1 MFTLFV
7 IGNLASGKSTATHYL
22 ASRGARRIDLDQLA
36 KDLYVPGSD
45 VVAVLAD
52 AFGSDILDENGAVR
66 PRVLAE
72 RAFATP
78 EQTRALNDIVLP
90 LVYERLNN
98 MLLPCACMATE
109 RSLPALTVVEVSLA
123 REFSYAFPLADEIM
137 AITAPLEVRIARAVE
152 RGMNED
158 DAENRAALQP
168 SEEELCGLANTV
180 IDNTAGDDSLF
191 LALDEWLARHGFDN
205 RQMALESLDA

>member
-7 IGNLASGKSTATHYL
+7 IGNLASGKSTATRYL

-45 VVAVLAD
+45 VVAALAD

-152 RGMNED
+152 RGMSED

-180 IDNTAGDDSLF
+180 FDNTAGDDSLF
-191 LALDEWLARHGFDN
+191 LALDEWLACHGFDN

>member
-7 IGNLASGKSTATHYL
+7 IGNLASGKSTAARYL

-45 VVAVLAD
+45 VVAALAD

-66 PRVLAE
+66 TRVLAE

-78 EQTRALNDIVLP
+78 EQTHTLNDIVLP

-152 RGMNED
+152 RGMSED

-168 SEEELCGLANTV
+168 SEEEPCGLANTV

-191 LALDEWLARHGFDN
+191 LALDEWLAHHGFDN